1 MSRMFGTFCWR
12 GNSSLVYHVDI
23 SKLLS
28 VNKDYVSSVLERW
41 IPPMSMITK
50 TNIKAAF
57 KEKSPLIGIGV
68 IAKNKMCE
76 YCFLSYYFL

>member
-1 MSRMFGTFCWR
+1 
-12 GNSSLVYHVDI
+12 
-23 SKLLS
+23 
-28 VNKDYVSSVLERW
+28 
-41 IPPMSMITK
+41 MSMITK